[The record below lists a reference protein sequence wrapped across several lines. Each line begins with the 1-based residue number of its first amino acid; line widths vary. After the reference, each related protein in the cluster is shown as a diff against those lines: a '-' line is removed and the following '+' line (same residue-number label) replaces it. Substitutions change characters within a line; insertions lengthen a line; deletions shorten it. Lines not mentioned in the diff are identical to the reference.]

1 MARKSIML
9 LTPPTVCYG
18 ACATTRPRH
27 RCTKWEFV
35 GGPELVAGTDGGGA
49 NTTLGAAYT
58 ETLLTNPGIVLPL
71 RGDYDLRCLLGGFM
85 SGTTAADFRVLPSN
99 SGGTLPPGV
108 VYASGFTG
116 VQANYGFERTAAPRL
131 LGCPAGNRV
140 QIGVASSTGS
150 LGFVTY
156 ARWLWVRPVRV
167 G

>member
-1 MARKSIML
+1 
-9 LTPPTVCYG
+9 
-18 ACATTRPRH
+18 
-27 RCTKWEFV
+27 
-35 GGPELVAGTDGGGA
+35 
-49 NTTLGAAYT
+49 
-58 ETLLTNPGIVLPL
+58 
-71 RGDYDLRCLLGGFM
+71 M
-85 SGTTAADFRVLPSN
+85 SGTAAADFRVLPSN